1 MTRPQQSNGHAHHG
15 LAQMTKFEVVV
26 RGEDVAAVEEV
37 FAATGVSGFTG
48 VSGVSGLGHDGYH
61 QGRLLFND
69 QAVLSM
75 LITVVPD
82 ELTDPL
88 MTGLRALFEERSG
101 VMFVSDVFVS
111 RPEYFR

>member
-1 MTRPQQSNGHAHHG
+1 MTDGATTDGREG
-15 LAQMTKFEVVV
+15 LAPMTKVEVVV

-37 FAATGVSGFTG
+37 FGAAGVRGFTG

-69 QAVLSM
+69 QATLSM

-82 ELTDPL
+82 DRAEPL
-88 MTGLRALFEERSG
+88 LAGLRALFEDSSG
-101 VMFVSDVFVS
+101 VMFVSDVYVS
-111 RPEYFR
+111 RPDYFR

>member
-1 MTRPQQSNGHAHHG
+1 MTSAPESNGPAHHG

-26 RGEDVAAVEEV
+26 RGEDVSAVEEV

>member
-1 MTRPQQSNGHAHHG
+1 MTTVPDARRPAHHG
-15 LAQMTKFEVVV
+15 LAQMTKFEIVV
-26 RGEDVAAVEEV
+26 RGEDVSAVEDV
-37 FAATGVSGFTG
+37 FTATGVRGFTG

-82 ELTDPL
+82 ELADPL
-88 MTGLRALFEERSG
+88 MTGLRALFEESSG